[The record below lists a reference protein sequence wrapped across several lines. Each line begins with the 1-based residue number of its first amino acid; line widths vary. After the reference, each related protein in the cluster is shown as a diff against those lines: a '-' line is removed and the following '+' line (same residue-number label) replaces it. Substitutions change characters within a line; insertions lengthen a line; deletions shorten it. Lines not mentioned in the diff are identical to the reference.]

1 MKGFIILFMS
11 FLLLFGS
18 CYKENKLADKLSGNW
33 QINELQWA
41 NGSLVDIGQDK
52 HKIEFFACEMAYTA
66 TCEGVYHLDY
76 ADSLKKDLL
85 DTFQFDIKDE
95 ELAVTSVKTT
105 LSANQYVVKFLRQR
119 FQIDDLDD
127 NNLYL
132 KRIKTFKDSTGGFL
146 KATKL

>member
-1 MKGFIILFMS
+1 MRSFNALFVIG
-11 FLLLFGS
+11 LLLLSS
-18 CYKENKLADKLSGNW
+18 CYKENRLADKLAGTW

-41 NGSLVDIGQDK
+41 NGSFVDVGADK
-52 HKIEFFACEMAYTA
+52 HKIEFFGCEMAYTS
-66 TCEGVYHLDY
+66 TCEGVYQLDY
-76 ADSLKKDLL
+76 ADTLKKDLL

-105 LSANQYVVKFLRQR
+105 LSSNQYVVRFLRQR
-119 FQIDDLDD
+119 FQIEDLDD

-132 KRIKTFKDSTGGFL
+132 KRIKTFKDSTDGFL